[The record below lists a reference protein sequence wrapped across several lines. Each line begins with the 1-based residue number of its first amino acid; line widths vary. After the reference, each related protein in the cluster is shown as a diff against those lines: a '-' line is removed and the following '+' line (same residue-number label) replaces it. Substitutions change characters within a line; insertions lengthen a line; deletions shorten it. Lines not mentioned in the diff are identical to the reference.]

1 LFSFDAKTGEEIF
14 YWNATNLGSE
24 ITPNDVVVSG
34 ATGKAYVTD
43 FYGGGIYE
51 VTDADNSRLVTM
63 ITENAFGSGLGR
75 NFINGIEWI
84 EGEILLVDYM
94 SFVEDG
100 ANKLFRVDIATGE
113 YYALELPVGP
123 NYGLMDGLF
132 LYNPTTLYATTYEPN
147 AGALKIVASDASW
160 TKVVSVVASN
170 KPIMCDKPTTAT
182 MVGDDY
188 VVVGF
193 CGAVETLTF
202 PAEATIIEAEA
213 MTEAESAAFSTS
225 PATGALAL
233 LAAIMLLQ

>member
-1 LFSFDAKTGEEIF
+1 
-14 YWNATNLGSE
+14 
-24 ITPNDVVVSG
+24 
-34 ATGKAYVTD
+34 
-43 FYGGGIYE
+43 
-51 VTDADNSRLVTM
+51 
-63 ITENAFGSGLGR
+63 
-75 NFINGIEWI
+75 
-84 EGEILLVDYM
+84 
-94 SFVEDG
+94 
-100 ANKLFRVDIATGE
+100 
-113 YYALELPVGP
+113 
-123 NYGLMDGLF
+123 